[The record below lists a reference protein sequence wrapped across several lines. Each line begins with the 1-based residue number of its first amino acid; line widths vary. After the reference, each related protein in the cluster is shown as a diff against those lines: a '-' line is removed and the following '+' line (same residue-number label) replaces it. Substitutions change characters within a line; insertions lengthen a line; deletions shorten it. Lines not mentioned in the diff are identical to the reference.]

1 MKTYPIFLDDKSLL
15 KNYVSS
21 SKMYLSIQRK
31 GDQKPKNI
39 LSIECKKIIWK
50 FPWYLKEQRIAK
62 RVFKDEQVKN
72 YIKLQ

>member
-1 MKTYPIFLDDKSLL
+1 MTKAFLKI
-15 KNYVSS
+15 VSS
-21 SKMYLSIQRK
+21 SKMYLSVQRK

-62 RVFKDEQVKN
+62 RVLKMN
-72 YIKLQ
+72 KLRII